1 MSVVFE
7 NVSFGYPGTNAG
19 VRSIDLEIAP
29 GEIVAVIGP
38 SGSGKTTLLK
48 LLSGFLKPDTGRIF
62 LNGHDISDRPPEKR
76 NVGIVFQSYALFPHM
91 SVADNVAYPL
101 KVRKIPS
108 DERGQLVRK
117 ALERVGLPGHGD
129 RAPDTLSGGQQQ
141 RVALARALI
150 FSPGALL
157 LDEPLSALDA
167 SLRAGMRD
175 EIMRVQQEAGIA
187 TLFVTHDQE
196 EALSLGR
203 RVAVMFEG
211 RLVQVDEPRALYDG
225 PLDARVAAFVG
236 NANLFEATVLEDGLV
251 NTAIGRLTTSTKPHV
266 SGDKVIAMVRPERV
280 LPVPGGSR
288 SAKPQNQLQGTISKD
303 RFLGAIRRF
312 DLEVAGGM
320 VQGETTIRDPIC
332 MVSIPPEAIRLLPAF
347 PTNTSQ
353 QTRSAP

>member
-1 MSVVFE
+1 MSVAFE
-7 NVSFGYPGTNAG
+7 NVSFGYPGTDVG
-19 VRSIDLEIAP
+19 VHNIDLEIAP
-29 GEIVAVIGP
+29 GELVAVIGP

-48 LLSGFLKPDTGRIF
+48 LLSGFLKPDTGRIMVK
-62 LNGHDISDRPPEKR
+62 GRDISDLPPERR
-76 NVGIVFQSYALFPHM
+76 NVGVVFQSYALFPHM

-101 KVRKIPS
+101 KVRKMPPA
-108 DERGQLVRK
+108 ERGERVRE
-117 ALERVGLPGHGD
+117 ALERVGLAGHGG
-129 RAPDTLSGGQQQ
+129 RSPDTLSGGQQQ

-211 RLVQVDEPRALYDG
+211 RLVQLDEPRALYDG
-225 PLDARVAAFVG
+225 PIDARVAAFVG
-236 NANLFEATVLEDGLV
+236 NANLFEATVIEDGLV
-251 NTAIGRLTTSTKPHV
+251 GTTIGPLVTSTKSHLK
-266 SGDKVIAMVRPERV
+266 GDKVIAMVRPERV
-280 LPVPGGSR
+280 QPTLDGKGQANVP
-288 SAKPQNQLQGTISKD
+288 NQLQGTVSKD
-303 RFLGAIRRF
+303 RFLGAVRRF
-312 DLEVAGGM
+312 DLEIAGGM

-332 MVSIPPEAIRLLPAF
+332 RVSIPPEAIRLLPAS
-347 PTNTSQ
+347 PTKTSQ
-353 QTRSAP
+353 QTRSAS